1 MGFECKKMED
11 VKGKERNNQMRGETV
26 DSGEDIFV
34 FCGLWSMN
42 RIHVSLWRFNEKGMQ
57 EMEEF
62 EGKTI
67 KFEVI
72 SYEKT

>member
-1 MGFECKKMED
+1 
-11 VKGKERNNQMRGETV
+11 
-26 DSGEDIFV
+26 
-34 FCGLWSMN
+34 MN

-57 EMEEF
+57 EVEEF

-67 KFEVI
+67 EFEVI